1 MASLAP
7 PWEERRITLHSHQHF
22 LNMALLAAQMP
33 DPLVRRVTGRHTQ
46 EMTERYLHFALEDFI
61 YVVKVQDKVFG

>member
-1 MASLAP
+1 
-7 PWEERRITLHSHQHF
+7 
-22 LNMALLAAQMP
+22 MALLAARVP

-46 EMTERYLHFALEDFI
+46 EMTERYSHFALEDFV